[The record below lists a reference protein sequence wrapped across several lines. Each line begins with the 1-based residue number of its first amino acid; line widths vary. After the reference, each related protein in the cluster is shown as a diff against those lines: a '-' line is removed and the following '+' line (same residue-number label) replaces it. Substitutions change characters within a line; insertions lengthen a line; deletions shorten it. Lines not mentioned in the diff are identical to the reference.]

1 MLHHSHDT
9 GNDSLVHSVRF
20 GPIADKPAIDAIPNC
35 ACHWTIAAMCLGAHD
50 AATLWQ
56 SQIAS
61 DALPLD
67 ARGNGSA
74 LSANREEHSRRRSPE
89 RRISTTESERSN
101 SDTCGWR
108 SGAM

>member
-1 MLHHSHDT
+1 MCSARA
-9 GNDSLVHSVRF
+9 NVCF
-20 GPIADKPAIDAIPNC
+20 GPIADKPTIDAVPNY
-35 ACHWTIAAMCLGAHD
+35 ACHWITGVDAMCLGVHD

-67 ARGNGSA
+67 ARGDGSA
-74 LSANREEHSRRRSPE
+74 LSANREEYSRRRSPE

-108 SGAM
+108 SGAVGIHGH